1 MVALSHFAAGL
12 LLAGTAH
19 SAAVQV
25 QPRLAH
31 NKVKPFPQSVPDNWL
46 GQMYL
51 KHKPYLAVLSGCLPF
66 PAVDPQGN
74 VKYVLLCKTQP

>member
-1 MVALSHFAAGL
+1 MVVLSNLAAGL
-12 LLAGTAH
+12 LLASTAH
-19 SAAVQV
+19 SAAVTL

-31 NKVKPFPQSVPDNWL
+31 NKVKPFAQAVPSSWL

-51 KHKPYLAVLSGCLPF
+51 KHKPYLAVLSGCVPF

-74 VKYVLLCKTQP
+74 VK